1 MTLEEIQAKIAEN
14 SIKATNILEMEDADL
29 ESAKS
34 LLNENEELSKK
45 AEMLKA
51 LKEVPTATT
60 PEVKKVSDI
69 ILPGSSS
76 FTNV

>member
-51 LKEVPTATT
+51 LKGYAEQHD
-60 PEVKKVSDI
+60 EIDEDYEEEEEDQDDW
-69 ILPGSSS
+69 
-76 FTNV
+76 N